1 MTAVAGTVQAFF
13 TERLIGQRRASPHT
27 ITAYRDAIRLLLSFA
42 AERTGAL
49 PCRLDFADLDAPVIS
64 AFLDH
69 LEHERGNTIRTR
81 NARLAAIHSLFGFA
95 ALRHPE
101 HAADIERVLAIPPKR
116 ADQTIVTFLTAAE
129 ADALLAAPD
138 RSTRTGRRD
147 HAWMLLAVQT
157 GLRASELTAL
167 TCGDVHLGGGAY
179 VACHGKGRK
188 DRITPLSPRHRR
200 HLADLARRT
209 RRDTRRPAVRH
220 HPRRADE
227 PRRPPAAAHPLRR
240 HGRAVLPVPGQQER
254 HPARPAALSG
264 HGLAARRERHHRHRA
279 LAGPRIGHHHADLPA
294 SRHGPQAA
302 SPRPDH
308 AACSPARAATSLP
321 TSSLPSS
328 KPCDYADIPDPVTAA
343 RQRQPPGIGIT
354 TVSG

>member
-1 MTAVAGTVQAFF
+1 VTGVAGTVQAFF

-27 ITAYRDAIRLLLSFA
+27 VAAYRDAIRLLLNFA
-42 AERTGAL
+42 AQRTGTV
-49 PCRLDFADLDAPVIS
+49 PCRLDFTDLDAPVIS

-69 LEHERGNTIRTR
+69 IERERGNTIRSR
-81 NARLAAIHSLFGFA
+81 NARLAAIHSLFAFA

-116 ADQTIVTFLTAAE
+116 ADQTIVTFLTATE
-129 ADALLAAPD
+129 TQALLAAPD

-167 TCGDVHLGGGAY
+167 NCRDVHLGGGAY

-188 DRITPLSPRHRR
+188 DRITPLSPGTVATLRAW
-200 HLADLARRT
+200 LAEHAGTPDDPLFT
-209 RRDTRRPAVRH
+209 T
-220 HPRRADE
+220 
-227 PRRPPAAAHPLRR
+227 AHPLRHR
-240 HGRAVLPVPGQQER
+240 GQGMLPLPGQQKR
-254 HPARPAALSG
+254 HTARPAALSS

-279 LAGPRIGHHHADLPA
+279 LARPRISHHHTDLPA

-302 SPRPDH
+302 SPGPDH
-308 AACSPARAATSLP
+308 PASSPARPLPAA
-321 TSSLPSS
+321 
-328 KPCDYADIPDPVTAA
+328 
-343 RQRQPPGIGIT
+343 
-354 TVSG
+354 